1 MQNACSSGAGAGYR
15 TRLLGRRQGRIATA
29 AAAVAIALTGTAM
42 AGVPPA
48 SASVSETVIV
58 TADGLLSP
66 VLAVL
71 GVGGTIL
78 TQYHLIDGV
87 SALIPKVA
95 EPLLA
100 ALPGI
105 TVTPDVSVSIG
116 STTDPTG
123 PHAPSDAFLPE
134 TGATQLASAA
144 DTGQGVSVA
153 VLDTGIDNL
162 PDFSGRLVGGV
173 DLTGANNP
181 YQDSYG
187 HGTFVAGLIAGN
199 GASSNGQYSGE
210 APGASLVSIKVAG
223 AGGTTHLDT
232 LISGLQWAVDHQSRY
247 GIKVLNISL
256 GIRPTESTV
265 INPLD
270 QAVEAVWNSGIAV
283 VTSAGNSGPFN
294 GTILSP
300 GDDPLV
306 ITAGALDDMATPSA
320 ADDEMT
326 DFSSVGPTSPDGWV
340 KPDLV
345 TSGRSV
351 VSLAAPGSTVYNN
364 YPSARI
370 GSANFVGSGT
380 SFSAAITSGA
390 AALVLADDPGL
401 TPNQIKARLLGN
413 ASRGP
418 VGNPFVDGH
427 GALNAYAA
435 ATSGPMNFSQSA
447 ANLIATSVGATV
459 SLSPTGPVDTWNT
472 SLWSGMSWNQP
483 PSAGGGWNGWAWNGG
498 DWNAW
503 AWTAKEWNEDAWAG
517 AAWNGAD
524 WTGNAWNDAGWT
536 GSAWDGSA
544 WTSKEWNDSAWN

>member
-1 MQNACSSGAGAGYR
+1 MRLVHSSGAGGGHRAR
-15 TRLLGRRQGRIATA
+15 FIGRRKGRIATA
-29 AAAVAIALTGTAM
+29 GAVLAIALAGTSM
-42 AGVPPA
+42 AGVPAA
-48 SASVSETVIV
+48 SASSSETVIV
-58 TADGLLSP
+58 TANGLLSP

-71 GVGGTIL
+71 SVGGTVL

-87 SALIPKVA
+87 DALIPRIVA
-95 EPLLA
+95 PLLA
-100 ALPGI
+100 SLPGI

-116 STTDPTG
+116 STTDSTA
-123 PHAPSDAFLPE
+123 PHTPSDAFLPE
-134 TGATQLASAA
+134 TGATQLASAG
-144 DTGQGVSVA
+144 DTGQGVTVA

-173 DLTGANNP
+173 DLSGENNA

-187 HGTFVAGLIAGN
+187 HGTFVAGLIAGD
-199 GASSNGQYSGE
+199 GTSSDGQYGGE
-210 APGASLVSIKVAG
+210 APGANLVSIKVAG

-256 GIRPTESTV
+256 GIQPTESTV

-283 VTSAGNSGPFN
+283 VASAGNAGPFN

-326 DFSSVGPTSPDGWV
+326 DFSSAGPTSPDGWV

-364 YPSARI
+364 
-370 GSANFVGSGT
+370 
-380 SFSAAITSGA
+380 
-390 AALVLADDPGL
+390 
-401 TPNQIKARLLGN
+401 
-413 ASRGP
+413 
-418 VGNPFVDGH
+418 
-427 GALNAYAA
+427 
-435 ATSGPMNFSQSA
+435 
-447 ANLIATSVGATV
+447 
-459 SLSPTGPVDTWNT
+459 
-472 SLWSGMSWNQP
+472 
-483 PSAGGGWNGWAWNGG
+483 
-498 DWNAW
+498 
-503 AWTAKEWNEDAWAG
+503 
-517 AAWNGAD
+517 
-524 WTGNAWNDAGWT
+524 
-536 GSAWDGSA
+536 
-544 WTSKEWNDSAWN
+544 